1 MILILLYFAKN
12 EVTYNNPQGIAIF
25 QANEGH
31 DYWTSYGVRN
41 PDLQTTPKKQRGN
54 CRHV

>member
-31 DYWTSYGVRN
+31 DYWTSDGVRN
-41 PDLQTTPKKQRGN
+41 PATSPYTNSLVDN
-54 CRHV
+54 